1 MSKVLTVLNHGS
13 ESYTAKKTS
22 TFFSSAVQPEL
33 ITIIEQLFLWD
44 ADPQRDH
51 SNLSKIRSA
60 SPVRELSIKSKF
72 LVTQGQGTSGILNP
86 DRNSMI
92 SAADLDSPGFKG
104 ESEGTLKVHSMFS
117 AKKQMNPMGGLN
129 PLGFKVMSKVK
140 LGATA
145 DTGVYNNVDRL
156 VQHIEKCSSGG
167 RETLHSIDGIYEDTE
182 ITQIN
187 MVGWSRGAVTSIR
200 QANYL
205 SKEFPDIKIN
215 IFSVDPVA
223 GLGQDTDDGP
233 YSSNIL
239 PDNVEEYIIIFA
251 GNEDRFAFPPLP
263 LPKNLSGT
271 TPRYVYLPF
280 PGDHSNVAK
289 KDNDSGAIIAHICCK
304 FLIAHGSLA
313 DKSSPL
319 KNEMLQALVKTQSEL
334 LTSYD
339 NLLSSISGGS
349 NKGHIQVNHGSQTTI
364 MSAVT
369 SSDTGRGASPFS
381 GKFFINQHHKEVF
394 LSNSGCKQV
403 YDHLC
408 GLDGTDLQAR
418 LTHEDLKIL
427 SLLGGLVEHKKRI
440 TSMLSYKTR
449 SEIRDIMDDT
459 SSTRKTDIDNLGN
472 IMNKIKDLEH
482 AL

>member
-1 MSKVLTVLNHGS
+1 MSRILTVLNHGS

-22 TFFSSAVQPEL
+22 TFFSSGVQPEL
-33 ITIIEQLFLWD
+33 ITTIEQLFLWD
-44 ADPQRDH
+44 EDPARNH
-51 SNLSKIRSA
+51 SNISKIRNA

-92 SAADLDSPGFKG
+92 SAADSDSPGFKG
-104 ESEGTLKVHSMFS
+104 ESEGTLKVHSIFS
-117 AKKQMNPMGGLN
+117 AKKQMNPTGGLSN
-129 PLGFKVMSKVK
+129 LGFSVMSRAK

-156 VQHIEKCSSGG
+156 VEYIEKCSSGG
-167 RETLHSIDGIYEDTE
+167 RETLHSIDSIYEDTE

-187 MVGWSRGAVTSIR
+187 MVGWSRGAVTSLR

-205 SKEFPDIKIN
+205 STAFPNIKIN

-223 GLGQDTDDGP
+223 GLGQDTDYGS
-233 YSSNIL
+233 YASNTL
-239 PDNVEEYIIIFA
+239 PDNVDNYIIIFA

-263 LPKNLSGT
+263 LPKNETGT
-271 TPRYVYLPF
+271 TPRYVYLQF

-289 KDNDSGAIIAHICCK
+289 KDNDSGAIVAHLCCK
-304 FLIAHGSLA
+304 FLIANGSFA
-313 DKSSPL
+313 DRASPL
-319 KNEMLQALVKTQSEL
+319 KNEMIQSLAKTQSEL

-349 NKGHIQVNHGSQTTI
+349 NKGHIAINHGAMTTV
-364 MSAVT
+364 MSSVT

-403 YDHLC
+403 YDKLC
-408 GLDGTDLQAR
+408 GTSDASLQAR
-418 LTHEDLKIL
+418 VSHEDLEIL
-427 SLLGGLVEHKKRI
+427 SSLGGLVEHKKRI
-440 TSMLSYKTR
+440 ISMLSYKTR
-449 SEIRDIMDDT
+449 SEVRDIMDDT
-459 SSTRKTDIDNLGN
+459 SSTRKSDIDNLDS
-472 IMNKIKDLEH
+472 IMNRIKELERSI
-482 AL
+482 